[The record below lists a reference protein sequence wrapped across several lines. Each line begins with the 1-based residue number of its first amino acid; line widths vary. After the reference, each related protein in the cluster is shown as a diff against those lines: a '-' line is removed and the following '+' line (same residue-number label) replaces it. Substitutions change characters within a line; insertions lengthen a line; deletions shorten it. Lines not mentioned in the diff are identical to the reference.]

1 MQFRDMTAEFHQIDP
16 RRFGHAEAALNM
28 ILDTH
33 LSCSVPKWN
42 IHRLIRTYSQPDF
55 GKADDMPEDDAI
67 RNFVAQAVVFRGEL
81 IPGAQRR
88 AQIHLGNVQSILFSC
103 AAE

>member
-1 MQFRDMTAEFHQIDP
+1 MQLRDMAAEFHQIDP
-16 RRFGHAEAALNM
+16 CRFGQAEAALNM

-33 LSCSVPKWN
+33 LSCSVPKRN

-55 GKADDMPEDDAI
+55 GEADDMPEGDAI
-67 RNFVAQAVVFRGEL
+67 RNFVAQVIL
-81 IPGAQRR
+81 GAHPR
-88 AQIHLGNVQSILFSC
+88 AQIHLGNVLSILFSC